1 MLYLRFRFTS
11 GQLPVHFWSTSESLP
26 VLIRW
31 QLPVISL
38 HICFIEMRFH
48 SIHETSSCVRPP
60 DFRWPRRPCNGQ
72 KLVLGPSLEIEM
84 FARTVNVRK
93 WSSEMIV
100 RTDDLISVPKMVKIV
115 LFVRT
120 DFDNTFFR
128 SRRTHS
134 TTWNRGEI
142 KYFWIFNRCN
152 YFSFDLFSVFEIR
165 FQVENLY
172 NAELVIP
179 IRELEI
185 LQLEII

>member
-1 MLYLRFRFTS
+1 
-11 GQLPVHFWSTSESLP
+11 
-26 VLIRW
+26 
-31 QLPVISL
+31 
-38 HICFIEMRFH
+38 MRFH
-48 SIHETSSCVRPP
+48 SIHKTSSCVRPS

-72 KLVLGPSLEIEM
+72 KLVLRPLFGIEI

-100 RTDDLISVPKMVKIV
+100 RRDDLISVPKMVKIV

-134 TTWNRGEI
+134 TTWNRSEI

-165 FQVENLY
+165 FRVGY
-172 NAELVIP
+172 TELVIP
-179 IRELEI
+179 IRELGI
-185 LQLEII
+185 LQIEII